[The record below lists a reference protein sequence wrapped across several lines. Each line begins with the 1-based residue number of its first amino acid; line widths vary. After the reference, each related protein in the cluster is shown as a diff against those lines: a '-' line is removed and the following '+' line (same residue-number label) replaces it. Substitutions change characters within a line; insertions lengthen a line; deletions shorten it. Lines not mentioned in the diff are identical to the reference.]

1 MTQQE
6 MVSAPGTGTQPPRL
20 DQIDA
25 FRELMSR
32 GWGRPDRSAQVD
44 PGWAR
49 ATADHRRR
57 LAEALPGQVLVVA
70 AGRAPVRANDTS
82 YDFRPH
88 SAFAW
93 LAATN
98 LEGSVLVLRPGAGQG
113 GAALYVEPAAAAGS
127 VQAFRDAARGEL
139 WVGGAPGTA
148 ELAEALQL
156 EVRPLEQLPEA
167 LASAGRFQCVGPLDA
182 GLVPTGGLPPSD
194 ELARVLSELRGVK
207 DDWEVGELRKAVDAT
222 VAGFAAT
229 AAELGTAVAGGGE
242 RWLQGTFDRHARTYG
257 NGVGYATIVGSGPHA
272 PVLHW
277 VRCDGA
283 VAPEDLVLL
292 DMGVETRTYYTAD
305 VSRTLPA
312 GGTYTPAQ
320 RELYALVE
328 RSHRAGIAAVR
339 PGARFS
345 DFHHA
350 AMEVLAHGLA
360 DRGLLGVSADEA
372 LSPTGQQ
379 HRRWLVC
386 GIGHHLGL
394 DVHDCADIPQTDYQD
409 AVLEAGMVLTVEPGL
424 YFHAFDELAPPE
436 FRGLGIRSEDDLLV
450 TADGVENLS
459 AALPSDVDELQAW
472 TRRQAGRD

>member
-1 MTQQE
+1 MMQQKT
-6 MVSAPGTGTQPPRL
+6 VPAPTTGARPPRL
-20 DQIDA
+20 DEIDS

-32 GWGRPDRSAQVD
+32 GWAEPDRLARVE
-44 PGWAR
+44 PGWAE

-57 LAEALPGQVLVVA
+57 LTEALPDQVLVVA

-93 LAATN
+93 LAATT
-98 LEGSVLVLRPGAGQG
+98 LEGSVLVMRPGTGPG
-113 GAALYVEPAAAAGS
+113 GATLYVEPPAAAGS

-139 WVGGAPGTA
+139 WVGGSPGTA

-156 EVRPLEQLPEA
+156 EVKPLQQLPEL
-167 LASAGRFQCVGPLDA
+167 LASVGRFQCVGPLDA
-182 GLVPTGGLPPSD
+182 ELVPAGGLPPST
-194 ELARVLSELRGVK
+194 ELARVLSELRRVK

-222 VAGFAAT
+222 VSGFAAT
-229 AAELGTAVAGGGE
+229 AAELGTAIVGGGE
-242 RWLQGTFDRHARTYG
+242 RWLQGTFDRHARTHG
-257 NGVGYATIVGSGPHA
+257 NGVGYATIVGSGSHA

-277 VRCDGA
+277 VRCDGD

-312 GGTYTPAQ
+312 GGTYSTAQ

-360 DRGLLGVSADEA
+360 DRGLLDVSADEA

-394 DVHDCADIPQTDYQD
+394 DVHDCSDLPQPDYQD
-409 AVLEAGMVLTVEPGL
+409 AVLEPGMVLTVEPGL
-424 YFHAFDELAPPE
+424 YFHAFDLLAPPE
-436 FRGLGIRSEDDLLV
+436 LRGLGIRSEDDLLV
-450 TADGVENLS
+450 TVDGAENLS
-459 AALPSDVDELQAW
+459 AALPLDADELETW
-472 TRRQAGRD
+472 TRRHSGNG